1 MRTRHRIPSLF
12 NLSMVDVLCC
22 ALGCVVLLW
31 LLNLRDAKD
40 RAAAAEVASAQL
52 ATTKTDLG
60 GLGQSVRDLEATNAR
75 LTKEAAAHAK
85 ELADAGRKVN
95 ELQGDKQAL
104 LDQVKRTRA
113 AADARFAGISLTGR
127 RVVFLVD
134 MSGSMELIDERT
146 PSAGKWQGVRE
157 TLAKLM
163 KSLPELE
170 KYQVILFSDRVS
182 YPLGNE
188 TGWLAYDAMSADRT
202 LNALAAVRPVG
213 NTNMYAAFE
222 AAFRLRA
229 DGLDTIYLLS
239 DGLPSIGDGMT
250 MEQARQLKE

>member
-1 MRTRHRIPSLF
+1 DRKRD
-12 NLSMVDVLCC
+12 LSGM
-22 ALGCVVLLW
+22 
-31 LLNLRDAKD
+31 
-40 RAAAAEVASAQL
+40 
-52 ATTKTDLG
+52 
-60 GLGQSVRDLEATNAR
+60 GQSVHDLEATNTR
-75 LTKEAAAHAK
+75 LAK
-85 ELADAGRKVN
+85 ELADAGRRVN

-104 LDQVKRTRA
+104 LDQAKRGRA
-113 AADARFAGISLTGR
+113 AADGRFAGISLTGR

-146 PSAGKWQGVRE
+146 PSSGKWLGVRE
-157 TLAKLM
+157 TLAKIM

-213 NTNMYAAFE
+213 NTN
-222 AAFRLRA
+222 
-229 DGLDTIYLLS
+229 
-239 DGLPSIGDGMT
+239 
-250 MEQARQLKE
+250 